1 MSRQWIA
8 ILEDT
13 PEEKVHWKNTR
24 GCESCKTC
32 YCQSQSLY
40 GCTNTSDFVIPTFC
54 TGGHDHLGTFNSW
67 NNWMMLFSKL
77 HLKPI
82 KCGAI
87 WAGSKSKPSPYFC
100 ERAYFILEAGGVGV
114 MDDVRVNMVMN
125 I

>member
-1 MSRQWIA
+1 M
-8 ILEDT
+8 
-13 PEEKVHWKNTR
+13 
-24 GCESCKTC
+24 
-32 YCQSQSLY
+32 
-40 GCTNTSDFVIPTFC
+40 
-54 TGGHDHLGTFNSW
+54 GTFNSW